1 MPHYNITESYV
12 ETPAQLSVTDNVV
25 LVPILITSA
34 GEEKLSPKLYTTYN
48 SFSSD
53 YGLYKVSYDDGNL
66 DRSYI
71 FAGDLLRMGLY
82 IVALPVVFTGTTY
95 EDAVTAVN
103 AELSKSDI
111 MDLVESKNLY
121 DIKFITTGGYPN
133 IIPDDSKSTVTLGV
147 CACTNMIKIA
157 ADRGDAIAMLEL
169 PEDFSNTDN
178 EEFLNKLIGMFPNQV
193 ANGQFAECTYPSIN
207 MNLIN
212 YNDYNQ
218 STSWMPGTFGKLL
231 AFANMLTTAQPWY
244 APAGVTRGVIPNL
257 IETKYKV
264 TDAQKNILQYTSTDG
279 EEQKLFICINPIME
293 IHGYGTIIFGNR
305 TFAAPLK
312 ADGLSYKNILSIR
325 YMLSIIKKQIYS
337 TMVRLTFE
345 PNDDIVWLSFKNYN
359 NTILDKMK
367 SGRGIS
373 SYYWKKQKAE
383 EKATLKAMLT
393 IVPIEPVESFDI
405 TIKMTDDT
413 TSVAE
418 E

>member
-1 MPHYNITESYV
+1 MPHYNITESYI

-82 IVALPVVFTGTTY
+82 IVALPVKFTGTTY
-95 EDAVTAVN
+95 EDAITAIN

-121 DIKFITTGGYPN
+121 NIKFITTGGYPN
-133 IIPDDSKSTVTLGV
+133 ILLNDSGSKPTLGT
-147 CACTNMIKIA
+147 CACTNMIKMA

-178 EEFLNKLIGMFPNQV
+178 EEFLNNLIALFPNQV
-193 ANGQFAECTYPSIN
+193 TNGEFAECTYPHIN

-218 STSWMPGTFGKLL
+218 
-231 AFANMLTTAQPWY
+231 A
-244 APAGVTRGVIPNL
+244 
-257 IETKYKV
+257 
-264 TDAQKNILQYTSTDG
+264 
-279 EEQKLFICINPIME
+279 
-293 IHGYGTIIFGNR
+293 
-305 TFAAPLK
+305 
-312 ADGLSYKNILSIR
+312 
-325 YMLSIIKKQIYS
+325 
-337 TMVRLTFE
+337 
-345 PNDDIVWLSFKNYN
+345 
-359 NTILDKMK
+359 K
-367 SGRGIS
+367 S
-373 SYYWKKQKAE
+373 
-383 EKATLKAMLT
+383 
-393 IVPIEPVESFDI
+393 
-405 TIKMTDDT
+405 
-413 TSVAE
+413 
-418 E
+418 